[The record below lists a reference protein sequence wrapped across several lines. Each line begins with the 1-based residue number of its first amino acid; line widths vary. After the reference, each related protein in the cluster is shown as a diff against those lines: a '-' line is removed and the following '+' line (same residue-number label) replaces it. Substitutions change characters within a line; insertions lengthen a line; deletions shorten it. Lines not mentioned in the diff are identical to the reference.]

1 MSIARWIESE
11 GVRETVAPLL
21 VGVWTSMRTTGCR
34 RWFGAKINNL
44 SKQSRPAS
52 LRMQAVNDVVRCP
65 IELTD
70 SVAEIGYPH
79 AIR

>member
-1 MSIARWIESE
+1 
-11 GVRETVAPLL
+11 
-21 VGVWTSMRTTGCR
+21 
-34 RWFGAKINNL
+34 
-44 SKQSRPAS
+44 
-52 LRMQAVNDVVRCP
+52 VNDVVRCP